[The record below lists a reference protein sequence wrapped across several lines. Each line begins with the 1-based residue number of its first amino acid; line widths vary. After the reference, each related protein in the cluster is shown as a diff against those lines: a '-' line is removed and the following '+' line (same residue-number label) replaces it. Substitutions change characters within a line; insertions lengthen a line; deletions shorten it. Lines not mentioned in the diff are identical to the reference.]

1 MRLSP
6 PKVVVF
12 WISVI
17 LAAIGFLS
25 YLGII
30 TFVDTTYG
38 FWAMVIGFVLLAL
51 ACLLKDL

>member
-12 WISVI
+12 WISVV

-25 YLGII
+25 FFGVVPIEAS
-30 TFVDTTYG
+30 TG
-38 FWAMVIGFVLLAL
+38 FWALIIGFVLLAL
-51 ACLLKDL
+51 GCLLKDL